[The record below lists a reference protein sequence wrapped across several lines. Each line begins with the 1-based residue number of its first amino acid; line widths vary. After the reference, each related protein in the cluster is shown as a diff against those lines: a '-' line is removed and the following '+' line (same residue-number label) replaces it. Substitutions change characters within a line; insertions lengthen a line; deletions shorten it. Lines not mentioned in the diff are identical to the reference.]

1 MPKAVGKGWGRGSVP
16 PGEALLPEDSLQMC
30 TCMYTPHACTDRRAR
45 TPHTHWCAP
54 RTQTQTSAWTHAH
67 TQTCIRT
74 QTTVHTRVGRL
85 SIIVGT

>member
-45 TPHTHWCAP
+45 TPHTLTLVCTTHTDADKCVDT
-54 RTQTQTSAWTHAH
+54 RTHTDMYTYTDNRAH
-67 TQTCIRT
+67 TC
-74 QTTVHTRVGRL
+74 G
-85 SIIVGT
+85 